1 MFYYIQTINGVIT
14 YISIYAEC
22 GAVKNYFTA
31 QCLPI
36 PERIAVKS
44 CPFSG
49 MYLTQ
54 GTEENGNFVAFK
66 IK

>member
-22 GAVKNYFTA
+22 GAIKNYFAT

-36 PERIAVKS
+36 PERIAVKGY
-44 CPFSG
+44 PFSG